1 MRQIYIRE
9 WDPTKVI
16 QMKIRMRQKADLS
29 EFRCVQSQDVGGKQ
43 EHMKI
48 RDNYFG
54 ALPRSLN

>member
-1 MRQIYIRE
+1 
-9 WDPTKVI
+9 
-16 QMKIRMRQKADLS
+16 MKIRMRQKADLS